1 MDHQPYEP
9 QNTFATP
16 QTSSMPIAAL
26 TLAIIGLVFSF
37 IPIFGTICPAIAVA
51 LALLSRGGQ
60 MHTEGKSKV
69 ALLLGLLGI
78 AICFAVTIFGIVY
91 LATHV
96 DYNELQHQLLNVFEN
111 NEQLQNYL

>member
-16 QTSSMPIAAL
+16 QTSSMPTAAL

-37 IPIFGTICPAIAVA
+37 IPVFGTICPAIAVC

-69 ALLLGLLGI
+69 ALFLGLLGI
-78 AICFAVTIFGIVY
+78 AICIAMTVFGIVY
-91 LATHV
+91 LATHI
-96 DYNELQHQLLNVFEN
+96 DYDELQRQLINVFDN
-111 NEQLQNYL
+111 NPELQNYL